1 MIPVRDDLRALEG
14 YHSAQVDVRVRLN
27 TNESPEPPPAAFRD
41 AVAAEVSRVDW
52 HRYPDRA
59 ATELREAIAATHG
72 VDASQVF
79 AANGSNEVLQT
90 VLLAYAGPGRTVATF
105 EPTYQMHA
113 QIARVTGAT
122 VVEGERAADFSL
134 DPAEV
139 ERVLTEHRP
148 HVVFLTSPNNPTGLV
163 EPVERVR
170 QLLELAPGL
179 VVVDEA
185 YAQFADWTA
194 LDLVGEDVPLV
205 VTRTF
210 SKTWSMAGARLGY
223 LIGPS
228 WLVAELD
235 KVVLPYHLDAVKQI
249 AGRLA
254 LRYSDDMN
262 DRVEHI
268 VAERSRIVDAMSE
281 LPLDVFPS
289 GANFVLFRVRPG
301 ALSGRDVWQGLVDR
315 SVLIRDCSSWPR
327 LDDCLRVT
335 IGTPDENTEFLTA
348 LADVLAAAS
357 TSPVHRID
365 RSDVMTRT
373 AQRRR
378 ATKETSIE
386 IDLDLDGTGA
396 TDISTGIPFYDH
408 MLDQIGRHGGFDL
421 RVQAVGDLH
430 IDTHHTVEDVAI
442 ALGEAF
448 AEALGDKAGVRRF
461 ASGRYPLDEALIDV
475 ALDLSGRPWVEWHV
489 PMPESLPLGDPAFDP
504 QLAEHAIASFATAAN
519 ITLHVELVR
528 GRNVHHIIEATFKG
542 LARTLRDAVRV
553 DDAGGVPSTK
563 GVL

>member
-1 MIPVRDDLRALEG
+1 MAPSTLPTVIPVRDDLRALDG

-59 ATELREAIAATHG
+59 ATELRAAIAELHG
-72 VDASQVF
+72 VDPAQVF
-79 AANGSNEVLQT
+79 VANGSNEVLQT

-122 VVEGERAADFSL
+122 VVEGERAADFTL

-139 ERVLTEHRP
+139 ERVITEFSP

-163 EPVERVR
+163 EPAERVV
-170 QLLELAPGL
+170 QLLDLAPGL

-185 YAQFADWTA
+185 YAQFADWSA
-194 LDLVGEDVPLV
+194 LELVAEDRPLV

-223 LIGPS
+223 LIGPT

-254 LRYSDDMN
+254 LRFSDDMN

-268 VAERSRIVDAMSE
+268 VAERERMIAALAD

-301 ALSGRDVWQGLVDR
+301 VLDGRAVWQGLVDR

-335 IGTPDENTEFLTA
+335 IGTPEENDAFLEA
-348 LADVLAAAS
+348 LSGVLALQ
-357 TSPVHRID
+357 
-365 RSDVMTRT
+365 T
-373 AQRRR
+373 A
-378 ATKETSIE
+378 
-386 IDLDLDGTGA
+386 
-396 TDISTGIPFYDH
+396 
-408 MLDQIGRHGGFDL
+408 
-421 RVQAVGDLH
+421 
-430 IDTHHTVEDVAI
+430 DTPD
-442 ALGEAF
+442 
-448 AEALGDKAGVRRF
+448 
-461 ASGRYPLDEALIDV
+461 
-475 ALDLSGRPWVEWHV
+475 
-489 PMPESLPLGDPAFDP
+489 
-504 QLAEHAIASFATAAN
+504 
-519 ITLHVELVR
+519 
-528 GRNVHHIIEATFKG
+528 
-542 LARTLRDAVRV
+542 
-553 DDAGGVPSTK
+553 
-563 GVL
+563 GVLT